1 MKNNRRSP
9 LPGFLAYGVGVA
21 VGLFLIVVSTW
32 ADLESSSY
40 GFPRLANAG
49 LGGLRC
55 PVLMTPQEKGTI
67 SLHVSNTT
75 SNRLSPSIRTQ
86 ISTALLPEEFL
97 TDLQLIPGE
106 TKRLEWGVD
115 AENIDMGYF
124 IFAKVLLFSA
134 YPIPSR
140 EATCGILILDLPVT
154 GKMIVPVLVGL
165 SLISMVW
172 GLHSINR
179 FSTADAS
186 MKKHRSA
193 MAFLA
198 IMIGLG
204 LVFIF
209 IGGWIPSLL
218 VLVVSLLL
226 VIILLNSAFADNPT
240 WT

>member
-1 MKNNRRSP
+1 
-9 LPGFLAYGVGVA
+9 
-21 VGLFLIVVSTW
+21 
-32 ADLESSSY
+32 
-40 GFPRLANAG
+40 
-49 LGGLRC
+49 
-55 PVLMTPQEKGTI
+55 
-67 SLHVSNTT
+67 
-75 SNRLSPSIRTQ
+75 
-86 ISTALLPEEFL
+86 
-97 TDLQLIPGE
+97 
-106 TKRLEWGVD
+106 
-115 AENIDMGYF
+115 MGYF

-218 VLVVSLLL
+218 VLIVSLLL
-226 VIILLNSAFADNPT
+226 VIILLNSAFVDKPT